1 CGGSLFSDRWVVS
14 AAHNVVAVYLPP
26 SNNPNTWTVY
36 LGLHSQNDL
45 SASTVV
51 ARSVNRILIHERY
64 NGSSHDYDIA
74 LMELSELVSF
84 IDYIQPV
91 CLPPRFQ
98 KFPYPGKSCFI
109 SGWGKLFEG
118 GNSINHVSRYMIQI
132 MYLKIH
138 WNNDGSRVA
147 ELSGA
152 RGIYVTGIKLICRGD
167 SGGPLVCQDSNGR
180 WYLSGITSWGY
191 GCARAYQPGVY
202 SRVTKFLD
210 WIHQNM

>member
-1 CGGSLFSDRWVVS
+1 CGGSLLSDRWVVS
-14 AAHNVVAVYLPP
+14 AAHCLCIYLP

-74 LMELSELVSF
+74 LMQLSERVSF
-84 IDYIQPV
+84 TDYIQPV

-118 GNSINHVSRYMIQI
+118 GKSYPYLSVYGVRTKQPQYCHVLSLHTTRLTFYLNSGLQP
-132 MYLKIH
+132 
-138 WNNDGSRVA
+138 
-147 ELSGA
+147 
-152 RGIYVTGIKLICRGD
+152 LICLCWGD
-167 SGGPLVCQDSNGR
+167 SGGPLVCQNSNGR

>member
-1 CGGSLFSDRWVVS
+1 CGGSLFSDPWVVT
-14 AAHNVVAVYLPP
+14 AAHFLCHTLKAIY

-91 CLPPRFQ
+91 CLPSRFQ

-109 SGWGKLFEG
+109 SGWGKLSEG
-118 GNSINHVSRYMIQI
+118 G
-132 MYLKIH
+132 
-138 WNNDGSRVA
+138 
-147 ELSGA
+147 
-152 RGIYVTGIKLICRGD
+152 
-167 SGGPLVCQDSNGR
+167 
-180 WYLSGITSWGY
+180 
-191 GCARAYQPGVY
+191 
-202 SRVTKFLD
+202 
-210 WIHQNM
+210 

>member
-1 CGGSLFSDRWVVS
+1 EWPWQESLHNLNRLTCGGSLLSDRWVVS
-14 AAHNVVAVYLPP
+14 AAHSTN
-26 SNNPNTWTVY
+26 NNPNTWTVY
-36 LGLHSQNDL
+36 LGLHSQNNL

-118 GNSINHVSRYMIQI
+118 GNSRDYLVSISQCLWCKKKATTSSSNI
-132 MYLKIH
+132 GVVCL
-138 WNNDGSRVA
+138 
-147 ELSGA
+147 LQ
-152 RGIYVTGIKLICRGD
+152 GD

-210 WIHQNM
+210 WIHQNMQQH

>member
-1 CGGSLFSDRWVVS
+1 WPWQESLHNFNRLTCGGSLFSDRWVVS
-14 AAHNVVAVYLPP
+14 AAHYCRVCIYLP

-51 ARSVNRILIHERY
+51 AGSVNRILIHECY

-74 LMELSELVSF
+74 LMELSERVSF

-98 KFPYPGKSCFI
+98 KFPYPGKSYFI

-118 GNSINHVSRYMIQI
+118 GKSMSMVKSIDIPTIQV
-132 MYLKIH
+132 MYRDFNITETD
-138 WNNDGSRVA
+138 WCRVC
-147 ELSGA
+147 L
-152 RGIYVTGIKLICRGD
+152 LQGD

-180 WYLSGITSWGY
+180 WYLS
-191 GCARAYQPGVY
+191 
-202 SRVTKFLD
+202 
-210 WIHQNM
+210 